1 MTERKHRAGAHNF
14 DSTFVLRHSIV
25 IGFSS
30 FVLSFGEAHMARL
43 AEWDQSRI
51 GKWWRGTPAALALA
65 AALWMA
71 GTSTVIASADDRAP
85 VTAQRPRKVAADDE
99 TSSAN
104 PAARS
109 DRAVTAEE
117 RIKFEQDKAHAHM
130 RELEGRMFRVAELL
144 RPTQPDDSARLL
156 MGVAKSREQLI
167 VEEMREASE
176 LIATLDLN
184 KATTEEKEVIAK
196 LEELKRL
203 LLTSDLDLELK
214 LEQLRKLREAQS
226 SLAKLTARER
236 QQLAQTEPLGKT
248 AKTEAKTLAG
258 LKNNEH
264 RNQRSGEDLEQLVKR
279 LGPQAAPAAGALG
292 GACQSMGGA
301 CKGLGGGQCKA
312 AAGEQAKAIEKLNQ
326 AANSLREAEAKLKQ
340 EIESLARQR
349 VIENLTK
356 MIAQQKQVR
365 EATRRLVPRVAEK
378 QRQALLAV
386 RQLAPLEENIAGLCR
401 SSIELVELTQF
412 SVVLPGALSAIEGDM
427 NSVAESL
434 RDGKADDEIVATQQK
449 IESDLQ
455 ALLDALK
462 DAASASSSPSRCK
475 GCKGDKN
482 KLLSEVRILRWME
495 AALNKDT
502 RVVDRSKLEN
512 KITAGAAVTRTHDL
526 GRRQEE
532 IRQIT
537 ARLHAMTCP
546 HCLEEGDGQ

>member
-1 MTERKHRAGAHNF
+1 
-14 DSTFVLRHSIV
+14 
-25 IGFSS
+25 
-30 FVLSFGEAHMARL
+30 MAWL
-43 AEWDQSRI
+43 AESNQSRI
-51 GKWWRGTPAALALA
+51 GKRWKGTPAALVLA
-65 AALWMA
+65 AGLWLVGA
-71 GTSTVIASADDRAP
+71 AAVAVSADERAAVIAP
-85 VTAQRPRKVAADDE
+85 RPAKVAADDGA
-99 TSSAN
+99 SALN

-109 DRAVTAEE
+109 DRPVTAEE
-117 RIKFEQDKAHAHM
+117 KIKFEQDKAQAHM

-144 RPTQPDDSARLL
+144 RQNQPDDSARLL

-214 LEQLRKLREAQS
+214 LEQLRKLREAQN

-236 QQLAQTEPLGKT
+236 QQLAQTQPLASNAKNEP
-248 AKTEAKTLAG
+248 KTLTG

-312 AAGEQAKAIEKLNQ
+312 AAGDQAKAIEKLNQ

-412 SVVLPGALSAIEGDM
+412 SVVLPGALGAIEGDM
-427 NSVAESL
+427 NSVAELL

-462 DAASASSSPSRCK
+462 DAANASGSPSRCK

-495 AALNKDT
+495 SALNKDT

-512 KITAGAAVTRTHDL
+512 KIAAGEAVTRTHDL

-532 IRQIT
+532 IRKIT

-546 HCLEEGDGQ
+546 HCLEEGDAQ

>member
-1 MTERKHRAGAHNF
+1 
-14 DSTFVLRHSIV
+14 
-25 IGFSS
+25 
-30 FVLSFGEAHMARL
+30 MARL
-43 AEWDQSRI
+43 AESDQSRI
-51 GKWWRGTPAALALA
+51 GRRCRCLAGVLGGLCLA
-65 AALWMA
+65 AGVSVGA
-71 GTSTVIASADDRAP
+71 RAWGAERAAVVAP
-85 VTAQRPRKVAADDE
+85 RPAPAVAAE
-99 TSSAN
+99 EGGAGAAN

-109 DRAVTAEE
+109 DRPVTAEE
-117 RIKFEQDKAHAHM
+117 KIKFEQDKAHAHM

-144 RPTQPDDSARLL
+144 RQNQPDDSARLL
-156 MGVAKSREQLI
+156 MGVARSREQLI
-167 VEEMREASE
+167 VEEMREAAD
-176 LIATLDLN
+176 LIGTLDLN

-203 LLTSDLDLELK
+203 LLTNDLDLELK
-214 LEQLRKLREAQS
+214 LDQLRKLREAQDA
-226 SLAKLTARER
+226 LVKLTARER
-236 QQLAQTEPLGKT
+236 QQLAQTQPLAGNPKNEP
-248 AKTEAKTLAG
+248 KTLAG

-301 CKGLGGGQCKA
+301 CNGLGSGKPKA
-312 AAGEQAKAIEKLNQ
+312 AAGDQVKAIEKLKQ
-326 AANSLREAEAKLKQ
+326 AANALREAEAQLKK

-386 RQLAPLEENIAGLCR
+386 RQLAPLEETIAGLCR

-412 SVVLPGALSAIEGDM
+412 SVVLPTALGAIEGDM

-434 RDGKADDEIVATQQK
+434 RESKADDALVSTEQK

-455 ALLDALK
+455 TLLDALK

-482 KLLSEVRILRWME
+482 KLLAEVRMLRWME
-495 AALNKDT
+495 TALNKDT
-502 RVVDRSKLEN
+502 RVVDRSKLES
-512 KITAGAAVTRTHDL
+512 KIAAGEAASRTHDL
-526 GRRQEE
+526 GRRQDE
-532 IRQIT
+532 IRKIT

-546 HCLEEGDGQ
+546 HCLEEGDSQ